1 MNTVDTWLCAESGLH
16 HQSLEICA
24 ARANSPTLHPSWEAG
39 GALTMADDGQ
49 PQSVPQSDASEIQ
62 DRGAIREQLGGCEF

>member
-1 MNTVDTWLCAESGLH
+1 
-16 HQSLEICA
+16 
-24 ARANSPTLHPSWEAG
+24 
-39 GALTMADDGQ
+39 MADDGQ